1 MKAILMAFKSKRIA
15 KIHNGEKILEIRK
28 RFPLDY
34 VGWVYIYC
42 TENSNPLHKN
52 VADIWWVEDKG
63 FQKENKR
70 LGIEQEPAYN
80 GKVVARFWC
89 DNVEEIFK
97 HAYQCGNIDIG
108 IDYDVELITPS
119 LCEIELI
126 KQSRLT
132 KDELYKYLFW
142 CAPENKISLGLAIPI
157 SQLEIFDEPKELS
170 EFENYNMV
178 REVELNAEY
187 YKGFDTSK
195 ITVVK
200 KAPQSWFYVEER

>member
-1 MKAILMAFKSKRIA
+1 MKAILMSFKSKWIA
-15 KIHNGEKILEIRK
+15 KILNGEKTLEIRK

-42 TENSNPLHKN
+42 TENSKLLHKN

-70 LGIEQEPAYN
+70 LEIEQQPAYN
-80 GKVVARFWC
+80 GKVVGRFWC
-89 DNVEEIFK
+89 DKV
-97 HAYQCGNIDIG
+97 G
-108 IDYDVELITPS
+108 V
-119 LCEIELI
+119 IELHNCLSI
-126 KQSRLT
+126 PTIAYTTFADKYYSDSDLQAASCLSGGELT
-132 KDELYKYLFW
+132 RYLGTDKEEVGF
-142 CAPENKISLGLAIPI
+142 AIPI
-157 SQLEIFDEPKELS
+157 SDLEIFDEPKELS

-200 KAPQSWFYVEER
+200 KAPQSWFYVEARE